1 MSITTLK
8 TQLEFHNIVVLFL
21 IKYILIF
28 TNNNINISIKVWI
41 LELYIT
47 DHMQKCININTPKQ
61 IKLLNTKYKLDHNK
75 IIKSS
80 LFKDIQEINW
90 DSIYKCKDVSECYNI

>member
-1 MSITTLK
+1 
-8 TQLEFHNIVVLFL
+8 
-21 IKYILIF
+21 
-28 TNNNINISIKVWI
+28 
-41 LELYIT
+41 
-47 DHMQKCININTPKQ
+47 MQKCININTPKQ